1 VSASSP
7 RARAIATL
15 ALFAGAAAIA
25 TAPLFVRWSE
35 TGPIAT
41 AFWRIALALPL
52 LWGWSV
58 LEQRGRHLASFA
70 ANRRLLVLAG
80 LFFAADL
87 AVWHWSIVLTSVAN
101 ATLLSNLA
109 PIFVTLAAWV
119 LFGRR
124 PIGLF
129 LVGLATALGGVTL
142 LIGAVA
148 GLVVLVTAREL
159 VPAAQRLHASLLL
172 ARAGGAWRPVQPP
185 SGSVAGRRFPYGLAI
200 AGGAMAALWWMGR
213 LQPLL
218 AGGSA

>member
-1 VSASSP
+1 MPDDAQLLLTVALL
-7 RARAIATL
+7 AYAATVAVIDL
-15 ALFAGAAAIA
+15 ATRRIPNVLTVLAAATGLLLG
-25 TAPLFVRWSE
+25 TA
-35 TGPIAT
+35 G
-41 AFWRIALALPL
+41 
-52 LWGWSV
+52 G
-58 LEQRGRHLASFA
+58 G
-70 ANRRLLVLAG
+70 LAG
-80 LFFAADL
+80 LAGALCGVLVALLAFLPMYLAGGMGAGDVKAMAAVGACVGVPGVL
-87 AVWHWSIVLTSVAN
+87 IAV
-101 ATLLSNLA
+101 
-109 PIFVTLAAWV
+109 
-119 LFGRR
+119 
-124 PIGLF
+124 
-129 LVGLATALGGVTL
+129 GVTL